1 LDQNNIPD
9 VYITSYHT
17 LRQDLEWYKEQEFHT
32 LILDEAQSIKNYA
45 SKIAQAVRAITA
57 HKRFALSGTPIENS
71 LDELWAIFQAI
82 MPGFLHDQKTF
93 RGLKPEYIARL
104 VKPFILRRLKKD
116 VLKELPDKI
125 ETVHYSELKKEQK
138 ELYLGYLDKIRSE
151 TKESLA
157 TEGLGKGRIK
167 ILAGLTR
174 LRQLC
179 CHPSLFIENYEGQ
192 SGKLEELFEII
203 ENGRENGRK
212 ILIFSQFS
220 SMLKIIREKLVQSG
234 QSCFYLDGQTPAK
247 ERVQLVDDF
256 NEGSETIFLISLKAG
271 GTGLNLTGAD
281 TVVLYDLWWNPAI
294 EEQAIGRAHRMG
306 QKNVVQVI
314 KLIAQG
320 TIEEKINEL
329 QQSKKEL
336 IDQVIQTG
344 ETMLSSLSED
354 DIREILSI

>member
-1 LDQNNIPD
+1 MQFYKTETIYDTSTWGGNGRSGKDIVIPP
-9 VYITSYHT
+9 
-17 LRQDLEWYKEQEFHT
+17 
-32 LILDEAQSIKNYA
+32 YA
-45 SKIAQAVRAITA
+45 V
-57 HKRFALSGTPIENS
+57 
-71 LDELWAIFQAI
+71 DEL
-82 MPGFLHDQKTF
+82 
-93 RGLKPEYIARL
+93 
-104 VKPFILRRLKKD
+104 
-116 VLKELPDKI
+116 
-125 ETVHYSELKKEQK
+125 
-138 ELYLGYLDKIRSE
+138 
-151 TKESLA
+151 LA
-157 TEGLGKGRIK
+157 TLQHQNCVFQQEDFVYG
-167 ILAGLTR
+167 
-174 LRQLC
+174 QLQIVDEDL
-179 CHPSLFIENYEGQ
+179 PFSFSL
-192 SGKLEELFEII
+192 
-203 ENGRENGRK
+203 ENGK
-212 ILIFSQFS
+212 S
-220 SMLKIIREKLVQSG
+220 